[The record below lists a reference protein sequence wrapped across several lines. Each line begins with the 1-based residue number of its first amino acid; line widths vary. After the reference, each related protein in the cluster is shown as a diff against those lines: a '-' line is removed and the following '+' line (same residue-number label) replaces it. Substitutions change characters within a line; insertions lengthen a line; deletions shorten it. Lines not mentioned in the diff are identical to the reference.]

1 MCVCVCVVGLVP
13 DNEVRVSVKALAVS
27 CVGAAATLLPEVFFN
42 KLYLQPLEGQQ
53 PDGEKNTD
61 HYPRILLIHGSIES
75 HSCLF
80 ISSTFAFIFVCHV
93 LSFDYLL
100 FSLFSL
106 FCTFVSHFW

>member
-1 MCVCVCVVGLVP
+1 MCVVGLVP

-75 HSCLF
+75 
-80 ISSTFAFIFVCHV
+80 
-93 LSFDYLL
+93 LL
-100 FSLFSL
+100 FFVFFWFGLHWFILFWFGLL
-106 FCTFVSHFW
+106 FVL